1 MMTATKKRIIES
13 AIQVFNED
21 LSAPLQKVADNAAVT
36 RRTLHRYFKDRNDL
50 VEICRQAIEISC
62 KKAMI
67 AAIQSSDEPL
77 IQLEKMLYAGIDCG
91 AKYATFYSMHRNPD
105 HIHTRQNKNCADY
118 DYIYSTFQQII
129 LKLQKTGKLN
139 PKMSPE
145 WIQVL
150 HSGIIESTVNA
161 RETQQNIEDI
171 KQLAWTSY
179 FKAISP

>member
-1 MMTATKKRIIES
+1 
-13 AIQVFNED
+13 
-21 LSAPLQKVADNAAVT
+21 
-36 RRTLHRYFKDRNDL
+36 
-50 VEICRQAIEISC
+50 
-62 KKAMI
+62 MI